1 MGHQIFFFSVTFITL
16 VAFSSGK
23 QLYISDDWVNGIEHR
38 ALLRPRAKQ
47 IPCLHFFDGSLRA
60 NRNLQQ
66 IDVCIKE
73 FLRIEALSE
82 IQYFIFL
89 SKKISAE
96 FIIEQKL

>member
-1 MGHQIFFFSVTFITL
+1 MVLSTEHYYGRKRNKYRTVQFF
-16 VAFSSGK
+16 
-23 QLYISDDWVNGIEHR
+23 NE
-38 ALLRPRAKQ
+38 
-47 IPCLHFFDGSLRA
+47 SLRA

-66 IDVCIKE
+66 IDVCIQE
-73 FLRIEALSE
+73 FLGIEALSE

>member
-1 MGHQIFFFSVTFITL
+1 MGHQIFFFYVTFITL

-23 QLYISDDWVNGIEHR
+23 QLYISDDWINGIEHR
-38 ALLRPRAKQ
+38 ALLRPKAKR
-47 IPCLHFFDGSLRA
+47 IPYFQFFNESLRA

-89 SKKISAE
+89 SKEISAE

>member
-1 MGHQIFFFSVTFITL
+1 MGHQIFFFSVTFITR

-23 QLYISDDWVNGIEHR
+23 QLYISDDRINGIKHR
-38 ALLRPRAKQ
+38 ALLRPRAKE
-47 IPCLHFFDGSLRA
+47 IPYLHFFDGSLRA

>member
-23 QLYISDDWVNGIEHR
+23 QLYISDDWINGIKHR
-38 ALLRPRAKQ
+38 ALLRPKAKQ
-47 IPCLHFFDGSLRA
+47 IPYFQFFNESLRA

-66 IDVCIKE
+66 IDVCIQE

-89 SKKISAE
+89 SKEISAE